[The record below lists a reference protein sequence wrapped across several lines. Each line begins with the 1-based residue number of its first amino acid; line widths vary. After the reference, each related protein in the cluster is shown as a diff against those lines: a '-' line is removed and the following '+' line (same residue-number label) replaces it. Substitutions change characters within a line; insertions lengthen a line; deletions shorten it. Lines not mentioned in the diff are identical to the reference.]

1 MIVPMMK
8 YSFLLYHLD
17 YQEFLTRLQDLGLVD
32 VSVMNWTPTEQ
43 ERALIQTI
51 DKYAV
56 AHKHL
61 SELAVEK
68 HHEVESQKA
77 FSSANETFEQ
87 YYKASEAIESIRAT
101 ITRTE
106 NEVEALRPWGEFDAQ
121 RIEQLRIDGIELR
134 FFQSYT
140 KEYNNKIEEWS
151 SRYTIS
157 EINETGGVTYFAII
171 SDKESKPIDITAQ
184 ELKMFSADFVEK
196 EQELIHL
203 NSLLETHKHTLLR
216 CAKGYKALKPM
227 EERLKS
233 ELKLSK
239 VLGGGERE
247 AEGTIVVMEGWATKD
262 TEIKVDEFLAVEESV
277 IFLKE
282 RPTPDDNP
290 PVLLKNNKFS
300 RLFEVIGNLYSLP
313 NYHSMD
319 VTPYFAPFFM
329 IFFGF
334 CLGDAGYGLLFVLA
348 AFIARFKLPAK
359 MKPIANLVIF
369 LGIAT
374 VVFGMLTG
382 TVFGISLAEVP
393 ALIEFKQ
400 MFITQNQMFEV
411 ALYAGVLQILYAMG
425 IKAYGRIRRYGFMY
439 GMSTIGWMVII
450 ISGGLAMGFPTK
462 IPGYDTGSPIF
473 LILLA
478 IGLIAMLFM
487 NDPKKNIF
495 MNFGLGLWDMYNA
508 ITGFLG
514 DMLSYI
520 RLFALGLCSGI
531 IASVFNSLAVGLS
544 PDIPV
549 VGVVVTV
556 LILIVGH
563 GINIFMSTLGS
574 FVHPL
579 RLTFVEFYK
588 NVGFEDGG
596 RAFEPL
602 KKTNDL

>member
-17 YQEFLTRLQDLGLVD
+17 YQEFLTRLQAIGLVD
-32 VSVMNWTPTEQ
+32 VSVRDWTPSEQ
-43 ERALIQTI
+43 ERALILTI
-51 DKYAV
+51 DKYAA

-61 SELAVEK
+61 AELAVEK
-68 HHEVESQKA
+68 HHEIESEKP
-77 FSSANETFEQ
+77 FSSADETMEQ
-87 YYKASEAIESIRAT
+87 YYKASEAIESIKML

-106 NEVEALRPWGEFDAQ
+106 NEADALRPWGEFDAQ
-121 RIEQLRIDGIELR
+121 RIEQLRIDGVELR
-134 FFQSYT
+134 FFQCYT
-140 KEYNNKIEEWS
+140 KEYNNNIEEWS
-151 SRYTIS
+151 SKYTIS
-157 EINETGGVTYFAII
+157 KINETVGVTYFSII
-171 SDKESKPIDITAQ
+171 SHGDSEIIDITAQ
-184 ELKMFSADFVEK
+184 ESKMFSANFLEK

-203 NSLLETHKHTLLR
+203 ESLMKSHKHTLLR

-233 ELKLSK
+233 DLKLSK
-239 VLGGGERE
+239 VMGGGDRE
-247 AEGTIVVMEGWATKD
+247 AEGTIVIMEGWATKE
-262 TEIKVDEFLAVEESV
+262 TETKVDEFLTVEESV
-277 IFLKE
+277 ISIKD

-290 PVLLKNNKFS
+290 PVLLRNNKFS
-300 RLFEVIGNLYSLP
+300 RLFEVVGNLYSLP

-319 VTPYFAPFFM
+319 LTPYFAPFFM

-334 CLGDAGYGLLFVLA
+334 CLGDAGYGVLFVLA
-348 AFIARFKLPAK
+348 AFIVRFKMPKAK
-359 MKPIANLVIF
+359 PLANLVIF

-393 ALIEFKQ
+393 ALVEFKN
-400 MFITQNQMFEV
+400 MFISQNQMFEV

-425 IKAYGRIRRYGFMY
+425 VKAYGRIKRYGFMY
-439 GMSTIGWMVII
+439 GVSTIGWMVVI
-450 ISGGLAMGFPTK
+450 ISGGLAMGFPAPIT
-462 IPGYDTGSPIF
+462 GYDMSSPIF
-473 LILLA
+473 IALLT
-478 IGLIAMLFM
+478 IGLVAMLFM
-487 NDPKKNIF
+487 NNPKKSIF

-549 VGVVVTV
+549 VGIIVTV
-556 LILIVGH
+556 LILVIGH
-563 GINIFMSTLGS
+563 SINIFMSTLGS

-588 NVGFEDGG
+588 NAGFEDGG

-602 KKTNDL
+602 KKNDGL